1 MKAHRNTIFNLIN
14 IIQNTSFMKHKAL
27 FIGLFIFSFSLA
39 IQAQTNSKQTKKGAT
54 TAQVSNKKATIQRQQ
69 VKAKADGKITPKE
82 RIELKA
88 REKKAS
94 KAVSR
99 SGH

>member
-1 MKAHRNTIFNLIN
+1 MKF
-14 IIQNTSFMKHKAL
+14 KAL
-27 FIGLFIFSFSLA
+27 FIGLFFFSFSLA
-39 IQAQTNSKQTKKGAT
+39 IQAQTNSKQTRKGAA

-69 VKAKADGKITPKE
+69 VKAKADGKITAKE